1 MKIISVKSVVIV
13 MLTVFGLTITGLNAA
28 AIGDENK
35 KTTTIKVSG
44 MTCSYCA
51 KTVEECIGSEVGVT
65 SVKLDLATGLATVTY
80 DENKTSPET
89 ISKKVKK
96 ETYFDSEVVKEQDE
110 KIKSD

>member
-1 MKIISVKSVVIV
+1 MKIVSVKSVIV
-13 MLTVFGLTITGLNAA
+13 VLLTLFGMTITGLNAA

-51 KTVEECIGSEVGVT
+51 KFVEESISSDVGVAF
-65 SVKLDLATGLATVTY
+65 VKLDLATGLATVTN

-89 ISKKVKK
+89 ISKNVKK
-96 ETYFDSEVVKEQDE
+96 ETYFDSEVVKDE
-110 KIKSD
+110 EIKSD

>member
-1 MKIISVKSVVIV
+1 MKTISVKSAVVV
-13 MLTVFGLTITGLNAA
+13 LLTVFGMTITGLNAA

-44 MTCSYCA
+44 MSCSYCVKA
-51 KTVEECIGSEVGVT
+51 VEKSISSEIGVS
-65 SVKLDLATGLATVTY
+65 SVNLDLATGLAIVTY

-96 ETYFDSEVVKEQDE
+96 ETYFDSEVVKDE
-110 KIKSD
+110 EIKSD

>member
-1 MKIISVKSVVIV
+1 MKTISVKSMVVV
-13 MLTVFGLTITGLNAA
+13 LLTVFGMTITGLNAA

-44 MTCSYCA
+44 LSCSYCV
-51 KTVEECIGSEVGVT
+51 KTVEKCINSEAGVT

-89 ISKKVKK
+89 ISKKVNK
-96 ETYFDSEVVKEQDE
+96 ETYFDSEVLKDE
-110 KIKSD
+110 EIKSD

>member
-1 MKIISVKSVVIV
+1 MKNITVRFMVVPAIV
-13 MLTVFGLTITGLNAA
+13 VLGLMVTGLNAA

-44 MTCSYCA
+44 MSCSYCA
-51 KTVEECIGSEVGVT
+51 KTVEECISSEVGVA
-65 SVKLDLATGLATVTY
+65 SVKLDLAIGLATVTY

-89 ISKKVKK
+89 ISKKVKN
-96 ETYFDSEVVKEQDE
+96 ETYFDSEVVKDE

>member
-1 MKIISVKSVVIV
+1 MKNVTVRFMVVPAFIV
-13 MLTVFGLTITGLNAA
+13 LGLIITGLNAA

-44 MTCSYCA
+44 MSCSYCA
-51 KTVEECIGSEVGVT
+51 KMVEESISSDVGVA

-96 ETYFDSEVVKEQDE
+96 ETYFDSEVVKDE

>member
-1 MKIISVKSVVIV
+1 MKTISVKSVVV
-13 MLTVFGLTITGLNAA
+13 VLLTVFGMTITGLNAA

-44 MTCSYCA
+44 MSCSYCV
-51 KTVEECIGSEVGVT
+51 KMVEESISSDVGVA

-89 ISKKVKK
+89 ISKKVNK
-96 ETYFDSEVVKEQDE
+96 ETYFDSEVVKDE
-110 KIKSD
+110 EIKSD